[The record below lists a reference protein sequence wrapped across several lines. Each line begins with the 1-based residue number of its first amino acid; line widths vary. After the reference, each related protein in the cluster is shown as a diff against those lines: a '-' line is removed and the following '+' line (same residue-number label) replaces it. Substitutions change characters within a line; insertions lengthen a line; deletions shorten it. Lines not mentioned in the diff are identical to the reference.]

1 MGKERVYK
9 KIFFDIDAEEEWLQ
23 KVTESGY
30 RLTKV
35 EQTAFGARY
44 RFEESD
50 KEYQYRVDYSRDG
63 AVMEEIT
70 APYVL
75 FVTSSCGAE
84 YMGYANGKVYFR
96 KAEENG
102 DFPPLYSDLQGR
114 IDREKKVFLQQLGF
128 AFAFFLGFIYSGY
141 CALELIFAGRWG
153 VAAALEFAAIALEA
167 VCMAVYG
174 FFAFKTARRIK
185 RMKKSGNTIK

>member
-1 MGKERVYK
+1 MGRERVYK
-9 KIFFDIDAEEEWLQ
+9 KIFFDIDAEEDWL
-23 KVTESGY
+23 ESVAADGC

-44 RFEESD
+44 RFEETD

-84 YMGYANGKVYFR
+84 YIGYANGKVYFR
-96 KAEENG
+96 KAKENG

-114 IDREKKVFLQQLGF
+114 IDREKKVFWQQLGF
-128 AFAFFLGFIYSGY
+128 SFVFLIGFIFCGY
-141 CALELIFAGRWG
+141 TSLEWISAGRMG
-153 VAAALEFAAIALEA
+153 ASAVMELVASALEA
-167 VCMAVYG
+167 VCTAIYG
-174 FFAFKTARRIK
+174 FFAFMTARRISRLKK
-185 RMKKSGNTIK
+185 RSNV

>member
-9 KIFFDIDAEEEWLQ
+9 KIFFDIDAEEDWL
-23 KVTESGY
+23 ESAAADGC
-30 RLTKV
+30 RLAKV

-44 RFEESD
+44 RFEETD

-84 YMGYANGKVYFR
+84 YIGYANGKVYFR
-96 KAEENG
+96 KAAENG

-114 IDREKKVFLQQLGF
+114 IDREKKVFWQQLGF
-128 AFAFFLGFIYSGY
+128 AFVFLLGFLY
-141 CALELIFAGRWG
+141 CGWYGLELISAGRWG
-153 VAAALEFAAIALEA
+153 FFAVTELTAAALEA
-167 VCMAVYG
+167 VCTAIYG
-174 FFAFKTARRIK
+174 FFAFMTARRISRLKK
-185 RMKKSGNTIK
+185 RSNV